1 MASRTADGYENGRL
15 RREAILDAAF
25 GYFARAGYHGASLRE
40 IALAAGVSYPGLRH
54 HFATKDALL
63 LAVLAQREE
72 RAAALLERDDALPVL
87 DRLVALLEANRAERG
102 LAQLFARVAA
112 EASEPDHPAHGY
124 FLERY
129 ARIRSHLARGLRAD
143 AAAGR
148 IGAGVDPE
156 RAAVALI
163 ALADGLQTQW
173 LLDADAVDMAA
184 ELRRSA
190 TGILRG

>member
-1 MASRTADGYENGRL
+1 MHARADGYENGRQ
-15 RREAILDAAF
+15 RRQTILDAAF
-25 GYFARAGYHGASLRE
+25 GYFARAGYHGASLRDIAAAAE
-40 IALAAGVSYPGLRH
+40 ISYPGLRH
-54 HFATKDALL
+54 HFPTKDALL
-63 LAVLAQREE
+63 LAVLVQREE
-72 RAAALLERDDALPVL
+72 RAAALLEREDGRPVL
-87 DRLVALLEANRAERG
+87 DRLVALLEANAAERG

-124 FLERY
+124 VVERY
-129 ARIRSHLARGLRAD
+129 ARIRSHLADGLGAD

-148 IGAGVDPE
+148 IGAGVDTE

-173 LLDADAVDMAA
+173 LLDADSVDMAA

-190 TGILRG
+190 TGLLAG

>member
-1 MASRTADGYENGRL
+1 MRARADGYENGRQ
-15 RREAILDAAF
+15 RRQAILDAAF
-25 GYFARAGYHGASLRE
+25 GYFARAGYHGASLRD
-40 IALAAGVSYPGLRH
+40 IAAAAEVSYPGLRH

-129 ARIRSHLARGLRAD
+129 ARIRSHLADGLRAD
-143 AAAGR
+143 GAAGR

-190 TGILRG
+190 MGILRG